1 MGKKMMGLLTLSLL
15 VGLAAFSAAQ
25 LRTQQ
30 PPPAAQKQLEATLK
44 PPFITNITSVKCWNM
59 GYYCG
64 DISIAGWGFNGT
76 RGSRVVVVDGKP
88 ATDPQLYLDWGN
100 TGIGMYTRFLSPI
113 IIYDHIYKFAIGE
126 LVPQPPLLLKPP
138 QLKILSPEFAFR
150 FLVYWDGEPKP
161 KAGPVGTQVEGYLL
175 RLESPQGSQ
184 VLMMGSTQVTNII
197 SWTNSKII
205 FKVPQMSPG
214 TYDVAVKKGGNI
226 ISDKRSFTVQ

>member
-1 MGKKMMGLLTLSLL
+1 MGKKMMGLVILSLL
-15 VGLAAFSAAQ
+15 VGLAVFSTAQ
-25 LRTQQ
+25 QRTQQ
-30 PPPAAQKQLEATLK
+30 TPPAAQKQLEATLK
-44 PPFITNITSVKCWNM
+44 PPFITNITSIKCWNM

-64 DISIAGWGFNGT
+64 DISISGWGFNDK

-100 TGIGMYTRFLSPI
+100 TAIGMYTRFLSPI

-138 QLKILSPEFAFR
+138 LLKILSPEFAFR

-184 VLMMGSTQVTNII
+184 VLMMGSTQVKDIV
-197 SWTNSKII
+197 SWTIDSCILNVLYSAPEGTDETNRKRR
-205 FKVPQMSPG
+205 VP
-214 TYDVAVKKGGNI
+214 
-226 ISDKRSFTVQ
+226 